1 MALFQDSSDSLG
13 HHARSALHGS
23 APWVQRL
30 ARLGYAAKGTVY
42 LVVGGLAVQA
52 AYSPAERPQDSEGAL
67 GTILRQPQGMALLGM
82 VAVGLAGYVLW
93 RLVQAVLDPEH
104 KGAGA
109 KGIAVRLGYLLSAL
123 IHAGLTAEAV
133 RLLAGSGRG
142 GGREPED
149 WTAAVMAQ
157 PMGRWAVAAAGAG
170 IIAFG
175 LFELY
180 RAVAVDLTRRL
191 DLSGVSAD
199 ARRRIVYLGRAGLAA
214 RGVVFG
220 IIGWFVVQAAL
231 HSASREVQ
239 GLAEALRTVREQAHG
254 RWLLG
259 GVALGLAAY
268 GAFLV
273 VKARYR
279 RIRPA

>member
-1 MALFQDSSDSLG
+1 MSLFSASGPSLG
-13 HHARSALHGS
+13 DHARSTLHDG

-30 ARLGYAAKGTVY
+30 ARLGYAAKGVVY
-42 LVVGGLAVQA
+42 LVVGALAVQA
-52 AYSPAERPQDSEGAL
+52 AYSPGMRPQDSEGAL
-67 GTILRQPQGMALLGM
+67 SAILRQPLGVALLGV
-82 VAVGLAGYVLW
+82 VALGLAGYVLW
-93 RLVQAVLDPEH
+93 RLVQALLDPEH
-104 KGAGA
+104 KGTGA
-109 KGIAVRLGYLLSAL
+109 KGVAVRTGYLLSAL
-123 IHAGLTAEAV
+123 VHAGLTVEAV
-133 RLLAGSGRG
+133 RLLLGSSRG

-149 WTAAVMAQ
+149 WTAAVLAQ
-157 PMGRWAVAAAGAG
+157 PMGWWLVAAAGAG

-180 RAVAVDLTRRL
+180 RAAAVELSKRL
-191 DLSGVSAD
+191 DLGGVSAD
-199 ARRRIVYLGRAGLAA
+199 TRRRIVYLGRAGLAA
-214 RGVVFG
+214 RGIVFG

-239 GLAEALRTVREQAHG
+239 GLGEALRTVREQSHG

-268 GAFLV
+268 GAFLL